1 MTVLPEKR
9 LTPPLLT
16 ARLTDN
22 QHLMMTRGLLAL
34 SIAALGLAAAHVHAT
49 PLDADACA
57 KLKIERGVL
66 EQAGVR
72 GNMAKGAEWAKANLS
87 EDKLQ
92 QIKRVID
99 LDGQLLFRC
108 TGQTL
113 VELPASVEAD
123 PAAAPPPEA
132 EEGKETPAT
141 APKADGE
148 KKAPA
153 VKAPAAKTKQDDK
166 AKPADKAK
174 APDKVKTPDAA
185 KTTAP
190 ATKAG
195 PAKQPADKAQ
205 QEGGQPAAIQHSRH
219 DRTGTALIRDELH
232 AFSLPGGGPGRRGGR
247 LRRGCAGR
255 CARWP
260 MFEAISR
267 VRAYHCWTL
276 IVYCAHS
283 PRVF

>member
-1 MTVLPEKR
+1 
-9 LTPPLLT
+9 
-16 ARLTDN
+16 
-22 QHLMMTRGLLAL
+22 MMTRGLLAF

-72 GNMAKGAEWAKANLS
+72 YNMAKGAEWAKANLS

-108 TGQTL
+108 TGQRL
-113 VELPASVEAD
+113 VELPAEADAD
-123 PAAAPPPEA
+123 PASVTPPDA
-132 EEGKETPAT
+132 SEEGKDGTA
-141 APKADGE
+141 APKADGD

-153 VKAPAAKTKQDDK
+153 SAVAPTAKPAPAKAKQDDK

-174 APDKVKTPDAA
+174 PKEKAKTPDAA

-190 ATKAG
+190 ATKAA

-205 QEGGQPAAIQHSRH
+205 QEGGQPAAKAAAKPKPKPKAE
-219 DRTGTALIRDELH
+219 D
-232 AFSLPGGGPGRRGGR
+232 
-247 LRRGCAGR
+247 
-255 CARWP
+255 
-260 MFEAISR
+260 
-267 VRAYHCWTL
+267 AYKPPQPADPNANPFPKL
-276 IVYCAHS
+276 S
-283 PRVF
+283 P